1 MGGRYTLCVLTCAN
15 NEWHL
20 FSGKTKLDCVSTNN
34 ILVESFEFLME
45 YFMTFRIRK
54 SDGETE
60 KKKTV
65 SHCEISPHSVIIKKK
80 KDTRFFMHAVRTI
93 SDDNFSEKA

>member
-1 MGGRYTLCVLTCAN
+1 MGRYTLCVLTCAN

-45 YFMTFRIRK
+45 YFMTNCIRK

-60 KKKTV
+60 KNSFTLRDFP
-65 SHCEISPHSVIIKKK
+65 SSAIIKKNAGG
-80 KDTRFFMHAVRTI
+80 T
-93 SDDNFSEKA
+93 DDIGR